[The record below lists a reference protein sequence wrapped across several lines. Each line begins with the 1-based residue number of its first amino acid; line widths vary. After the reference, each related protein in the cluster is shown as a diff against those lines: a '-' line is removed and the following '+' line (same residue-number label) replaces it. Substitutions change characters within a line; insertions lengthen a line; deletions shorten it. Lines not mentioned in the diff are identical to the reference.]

1 MVHGL
6 FVAAHG
12 YCLVAVRRSYS
23 LVVVNGL
30 LILVGSLIVEHGLW
44 AWGLSSCGAK
54 LGCLTA
60 CRIFLEQGSNPCA
73 LRGQADS

>member
-1 MVHGL
+1 VVHGL

-12 YCLVAVRRSYS
+12 HCLVAVRRSYS
-23 LVVVNGL
+23 LVVVHGL